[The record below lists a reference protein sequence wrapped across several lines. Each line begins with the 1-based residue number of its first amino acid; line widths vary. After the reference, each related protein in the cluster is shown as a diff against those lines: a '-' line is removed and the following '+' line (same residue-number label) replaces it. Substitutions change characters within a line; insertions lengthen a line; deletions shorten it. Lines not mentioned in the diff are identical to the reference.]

1 MRYLLD
7 THTFI
12 WAFSDPSRL
21 SAKVI
26 ALIRDRDTAIL
37 VSLVSIWEMQIKL

>member
-12 WAFSDPSRL
+12 WADNEP
-21 SAKVI
+21 AKLPLKVADAIQNPKNEIFISI
-26 ALIRDRDTAIL
+26 A
-37 VSLVSIWEMQIKL
+37 SLWEMQIKL